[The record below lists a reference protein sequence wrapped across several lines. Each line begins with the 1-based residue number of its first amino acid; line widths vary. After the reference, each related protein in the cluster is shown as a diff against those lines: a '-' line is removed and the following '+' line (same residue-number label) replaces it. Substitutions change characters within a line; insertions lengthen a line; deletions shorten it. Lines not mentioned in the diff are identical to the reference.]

1 MKKQLLVL
9 TLASSAIFLSGCENP
24 DGSVN
29 NTGSGAL
36 IGGAIGA
43 ITGAAIGGSHHGGQ
57 DALIGG
63 AIGAVAGGLFG
74 NSADQEQRERLR
86 AQSPRTYSRVEQGQ
100 PLGLADV
107 KALSRAGISEDVI
120 ISQIKNSGTVFRL
133 TAPEIIELRD
143 AGVTDKVINYLINT
157 PSTAPLSAPPTTDV
171 IQYAPPPR
179 PVETVI
185 VSPGSGYSWIDGEW
199 EWNRRWIWV
208 GGHWAYPPRSGVVW
222 IGGRSWNDRGGW
234 HCERGHWR

>member
-1 MKKQLLVL
+1 MKKHLLLL
-9 TLASSAIFLSGCENP
+9 TLASSAVFLSGCENP